1 MGYFDVSAFSK
12 IEQLDAFWIS
22 RLTAVAKVWV
32 SGSKPL
38 EVILSESHLDKL
50 DLEVEVTASRH
61 KCRLI
66 AIRVPEE
73 VANQRRA
80 KSKAQRKR
88 MGNQASKQSLQREGW
103 SLYLTNFEPEAFE
116 GIEIAKLY
124 EQRWGIEIRFR
135 ALKGSTHIRKMLSR
149 QINKIHMEIL
159 LTAVMIFAHLTGRAL
174 SYFEKK
180 RCKSNP
186 LSIEKISNW
195 LADSLASMK
204 RVNCT
209 CIYKLSSLCHDSRS
223 RSNLPERL
231 NSLF

>member
-1 MGYFDVSAFSK
+1 MAISLHLWRLAVSSTSRSNLSK
-12 IEQLDAFWIS
+12 CD
-22 RLTAVAKVWV
+22 
-32 SGSKPL
+32 
-38 EVILSESHLDKL
+38 SESI
-50 DLEVEVTASRH
+50 TS
-61 KCRLI
+61 
-66 AIRVPEE
+66 
-73 VANQRRA
+73 N
-80 KSKAQRKR
+80 
-88 MGNQASKQSLQREGW
+88 G
-103 SLYLTNFEPEAFE
+103 FEPEAFE
-116 GIEIAKLY
+116 GIEIAKLC

-223 RSNLPERL
+223 RSNLAERL